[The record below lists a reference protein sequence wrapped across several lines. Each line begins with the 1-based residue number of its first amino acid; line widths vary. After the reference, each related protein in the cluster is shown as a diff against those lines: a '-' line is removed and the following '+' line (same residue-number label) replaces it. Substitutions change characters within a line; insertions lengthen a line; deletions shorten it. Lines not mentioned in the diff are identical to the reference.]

1 MLVATAVVSVIAVL
15 CAAELALA
23 LLQPV
28 RRMPVLK
35 DGLRWVPDKDLG
47 HRAKGGH
54 KGVYRDRPRCCGE
67 RRLTIS
73 TDERG
78 HRVTVGGPGQ
88 GRFAA
93 FFGCSFVFGWRL
105 DDSETIPSVFA
116 SKRPEYRVYNFAF
129 HDYGTNQL
137 YSFVRSKPL
146 RRWIA
151 EDKGVFIYV
160 YAEPHLPRTTGEIVT
175 FTPKRPNSPYYA
187 LEDGQLV
194 HRGTFGS
201 ARPIR
206 SWVARRLVTSQLWWR
221 VRPWIKL
228 SQETGIRLTSEL
240 IVASKRRFES
250 LYPGS
255 RFVVVFYPGSS
266 YTARIREWVEQRGVE
281 TIDLS
286 RLFNAYAPHNC
297 LDDDDLH
304 PTPRVAGL
312 FAERLAREI

>member
-1 MLVATAVVSVIAVL
+1 MCTAVLGIAVL
-15 CAAELALA
+15 VCAAESVLALV
-23 LLQPV
+23 QPV
-28 RRMPVLK
+28 RRLPLLN
-35 DGLRWVPDKDLG
+35 DGLRWLPDKDLG
-47 HRAKGGH
+47 HRAAPGH
-54 KGVYRDRPRCCGE
+54 KGVYRDRSRCCGE
-67 RRLTIS
+67 RRVRIS
-73 TDERG
+73 TDADG
-78 HRVTVGGPGQ
+78 HRLTVGGPGE

-105 DDSETIPSVFA
+105 DDAQTIPSVFA
-116 SKRPEYRVYNFAF
+116 SKRPEYHVYNFAF

-146 RRWIA
+146 RRWIS
-151 EDKGVFIYV
+151 EDQGVFIYV
-160 YAEPHLPRTTGEIVT
+160 YAGPHLPRTTGEVST

-194 HRGTFGS
+194 HRGTFGT

-206 SWVARRLVTSQLWWR
+206 SWVARRLVSSQLWWR

-228 SQETGIRLTSEL
+228 SQEAGIRLTSEL
-240 IVASKRRFES
+240 IVASKRRFEA

-286 RLFNAYAPHNC
+286 RLFNAYAPENC
-297 LDDDDLH
+297 LDADDQH
-304 PTPRVAGL
+304 PTPKVARI
-312 FAERLAREI
+312 FAERLARLI